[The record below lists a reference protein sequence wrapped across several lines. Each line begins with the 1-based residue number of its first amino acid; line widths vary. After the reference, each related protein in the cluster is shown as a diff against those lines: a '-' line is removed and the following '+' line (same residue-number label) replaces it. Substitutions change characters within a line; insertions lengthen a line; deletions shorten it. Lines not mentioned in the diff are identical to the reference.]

1 MKKIYLLFLIFV
13 NISFSQEYTLLD
25 KQGIA
30 VSYAHLF
37 LDDVFFAYSD
47 EKGKFN
53 IPQKPFEKLEIQH
66 ISFQTKTLKR
76 IELPENKQIVL
87 EENTFVLSEVEVSSP
102 KKRKRKTLLPEKS
115 LLNTIMEKADIQLIY
130 THGSNRIEYSF
141 LPTVYESV
149 AVYIPNNKSDKKT
162 FIKKIILES
171 EDKQSELDTLYI
183 PFRVNLMS
191 YDTIAN
197 LPKEKI
203 RTEDWVV
210 GKRVGERVEIEVD
223 KSMIL
228 EFPKEGI
235 CVMVSV
241 YATEFYIAK
250 RMNPPRF
257 DAVAIRKSSKFREYS
272 YDFDKYC
279 NTWREMFYSE
289 IREQCFNFGIEIE
302 YQD

>member
-141 LPTVYESV
+141 LPTVYESK
-149 AVYIPNNKSDKKT
+149 AVYIPNEKPNKKA

-171 EDKQSELDTLYI
+171 RDKQIEGDTLYI

-197 LPKEKI
+197 LPNEKI

-223 KSMIL
+223 KSVIL

-241 YATEFYIAK
+241 YVPEFYINK
-250 RMNPPRF
+250 RMTPPRF
-257 DAVAIRKSSKFREYS
+257 ETVSIIKSSLFREYKLTHRR
-272 YDFDKYC
+272 DLQF
-279 NTWREMFYSE
+279 WEEMPYSK
-289 IREQCFNFGIEIE
+289 IREQCFNFGIEVE

>member
-13 NISFSQEYTLLD
+13 NLSFSQEYTLVD
-25 KQGIA
+25 KQGVV

-37 LDDVFFAYSD
+37 LDDVFFAYSN
-47 EKGKFN
+47 EKGKFYL
-53 IPQKPFEKLEIQH
+53 PQKPFEKLEIQH

-223 KSMIL
+223 KSMVV
-228 EFPKEGI
+228 EFPDEGI

-241 YATEFYIAK
+241 YATEFYLT
-250 RMNPPRF
+250 RRLSPPRF
-257 DAVAIRKSSKFREYS
+257 EAIIPKNSSKFREYRFHTNKDENQWKEA
-272 YDFDKYC
+272 Y
-279 NTWREMFYSE
+279 YSK
-289 IREQCFNFGIEIE
+289 IREQCFNFGIEVE